1 MSSLT
6 EKVVATLSDEIR
18 RGALRPGDRIPTEVA
33 MMKQLS
39 VSRSVVRE
47 AISRLQAAK
56 VVETRH
62 GIGTFVLAP
71 GSEKPVQLAAADL
84 SSMLDVMAIIEF
96 RIDVEAASAAL
107 AAARRTEQNLKQI
120 HAALER
126 FESELERGSTDT
138 LAHDIEFHLQIARA
152 SGNRYF
158 FDVLSQL
165 GRSVSPRTRLGSA
178 EIAELDH
185 IETLRNVLN
194 EHQMIYR
201 AIERQDADDARA
213 AMRMH
218 LSNSRE
224 RLRRA
229 HELSKAETWPSAL
242 ERGASNRASGTQK
255 QPRRQ
260 TKGPAH
266 AQLPPAPPPPAP
278 SKPNSRICRAHRAQA
293 SASRHRRA
301 PGQVRS

>member
-1 MSSLT
+1 
-6 EKVVATLSDEIR
+6 
-18 RGALRPGDRIPTEVA
+18 
-33 MMKQLS
+33 MMKQLN

-47 AISRLQAAK
+47 AISRLQAAN

-62 GIGTFVLAP
+62 GIGTFVREP
-71 GSEKPVQLAAADL
+71 EQEERVQLPTADL

-96 RIDVEAASAAL
+96 RIDVESASAAL
-107 AAARRTEQNLKQI
+107 AAGRRTMQHLQQI
-120 HAALER
+120 RSALDR
-126 FESELERGSTDT
+126 FSSELERGSTDV

-165 GRSVSPRTRLGSA
+165 GRAVSPRTRLGSA

-185 IETLRNVLN
+185 IEHLRNVLN
-194 EHQMIYR
+194 EHEQIYR

-229 HELSKAETWPSAL
+229 HAVSA
-242 ERGASNRASGTQK
+242 A
-255 QPRRQ
+255 
-260 TKGPAH
+260 
-266 AQLPPAPPPPAP
+266 
-278 SKPNSRICRAHRAQA
+278 
-293 SASRHRRA
+293 
-301 PGQVRS
+301 V

>member
-6 EKVVATLSDEIR
+6 EKVVGTLSDEIR
-18 RGALRPGDRIPTEVA
+18 RGALRPGDRIPSENA
-33 MMKQLS
+33 LMKQLS

-62 GIGTFVLAP
+62 GIGTFVLTP
-71 GSEKPVQLAAADL
+71 GNDDTMQLPASDL
-84 SSMLDVMAIIEF
+84 SNMLDVMAIIEF
-96 RIDVEAASAAL
+96 RIDVEAAAAAL
-107 AAARRTEQNLKQI
+107 AASRRTDQHLKQI
-120 HAALER
+120 AAALER
-126 FESELERGSTDT
+126 FEAELARGNTDV

-165 GRSVSPRTRLGSA
+165 GRAVSPRTRLGSK

-185 IETLRNVLN
+185 IGHLRNVLA
-194 EHQMIYR
+194 EHQLIYR
-201 AIERQDADDARA
+201 AIVRQDADDARA

-229 HELSKAETWPSAL
+229 HEVGA
-242 ERGASNRASGTQK
+242 ERG
-255 QPRRQ
+255 
-260 TKGPAH
+260 
-266 AQLPPAPPPPAP
+266 
-278 SKPNSRICRAHRAQA
+278 
-293 SASRHRRA
+293 
-301 PGQVRS
+301 PGR

>member
-6 EKVVATLSDEIR
+6 DKVVATLTDEIR
-18 RGALRPGDRIPTEVA
+18 RGALRPGDRIPTEVE

-62 GIGTFVLAP
+62 GIGTFVLEP
-71 GSEKPVQLAAADL
+71 GKEEPMHIATADL

-107 AAARRTEQNLKQI
+107 AAARRTGQHLKQI
-120 HAALER
+120 RSALER
-126 FESELERGSTDT
+126 FESELERGSTDV

-152 SGNRYF
+152 CGNRYF

-165 GRSVSPRTRLGSA
+165 GRAVSPRTRLGSA

-185 IETLRNVLN
+185 IEHLRNVLA
-194 EHQMIYR
+194 EHQLIYR

-229 HELSKAETWPSAL
+229 HAVSA
-242 ERGASNRASGTQK
+242 AT
-255 QPRRQ
+255 
-260 TKGPAH
+260 
-266 AQLPPAPPPPAP
+266 
-278 SKPNSRICRAHRAQA
+278 
-293 SASRHRRA
+293 
-301 PGQVRS
+301 V

>member
-18 RGALRPGDRIPTEVA
+18 RGTLRPGDRIPTEVA

-47 AISRLQAAK
+47 AISRLQAAR

-71 GSEKPVQLAAADL
+71 VSAQPVQLPAADL

-107 AAARRTEQNLKQI
+107 AASRRSEHHLKQMRG
-120 HAALER
+120 ALER
-126 FESELERGSTDT
+126 FETELERGSTDT
-138 LAHDIEFHLQIARA
+138 VAHDIEFHLQIARA

-165 GRSVSPRTRLGSA
+165 GRAVSPRTRLGSA

-185 IETLRNVLN
+185 VEHLRNVLN
-194 EHQMIYR
+194 EHRLIYR

-229 HELSKAETWPSAL
+229 HEV
-242 ERGASNRASGTQK
+242 GTA
-255 QPRRQ
+255 
-260 TKGPAH
+260 G
-266 AQLPPAPPPPAP
+266 
-278 SKPNSRICRAHRAQA
+278 
-293 SASRHRRA
+293 
-301 PGQVRS
+301 V